1 MKRLFGLV
9 LFFNGIWH
17 DPGAHFPQE
26 FSMGQ
31 HRHFSDDCRVQYVL
45 PMRFYAFS
53 SGRITVKQL
62 PSSTWLDTSMVPG
75 IRSMIRFVME
85 SPSPLPF
92 FIGIR
97 APAVKIFQRSVS
109 SWRSSMPTAG
119 IADGDT
125 HLISCDNEFGRKH
138 TASRGEF
145 DGILQEIDPDLL
157 QHLTVCRKICTPS
170 NQCRDSDAFSPQ
182 SGSSRRI
189 ACRICSSTADTSCG
203 RSRISCFSRRES
215 RRMLPVI
222 VVSWRVLSMMMRV
235 YSFRSASE
243 RDGFLQQCR
252 IGPRWRRAVS

>member
-1 MKRLFGLV
+1 
-9 LFFNGIWH
+9 
-17 DPGAHFPQE
+17 
-26 FSMGQ
+26 MGQ
-31 HRHFSDDCRVQYVL
+31 HRHFSYDCRVQYVL

-62 PSSTWLDTSMVPG
+62 PSSTWLDTSMVPCIG
-75 IRSMIRFVME
+75 SMIRFVME

-97 APAVKIFQRSVS
+97 VPAVKFFKDPFHRGVIHAD
-109 SWRSSMPTAG
+109 AG

-157 QHLTVCRKICTPS
+157 QHLTVAVKFARRQI
-170 NQCRDSDAFSPQ
+170 NVEIQMLFSQ

-189 ACRICSSTADTSCG
+189 A
-203 RSRISCFSRRES
+203 
-215 RRMLPVI
+215 
-222 VVSWRVLSMMMRV
+222 
-235 YSFRSASE
+235 
-243 RDGFLQQCR
+243 
-252 IGPRWRRAVS
+252 